1 MMLVPRA
8 ALVALCAFPLGL
20 SLLALALPEFG
31 QFVLWTNLAIAALAV
46 ADGALGYR
54 AEVALERDCPE
65 VMSLGRRNRV
75 DLVVRTRSRRPLL
88 VSIQQDGFDH
98 AVLAGLPL
106 AATVS
111 RAQPAELHYHVIP
124 HRRGA
129 YVLGRHTVRIGTP
142 LRLWWRQR
150 KIAANSDVRVY
161 PDLKGLST
169 FELLAREDREHGFLR
184 ASRRTGGESEFARL
198 RDYTRDDE
206 YRSIDW
212 KATARRQR
220 LTAREY
226 QLESNQNVCFML
238 EAGRLMTAES
248 NGQSLFDHA
257 LNASLMLSRV
267 AAKNGDRVG
276 LLGFDDDVRAFVRP
290 EGSKGTSTRLIRAAY
305 DLHPRLVDP
314 DFDQAFAEFG
324 RRVRKRCLLIVFT
337 QVVDEAAAESLVR
350 HARSLTP
357 RHLPLFVLLRDT
369 EIDEFM
375 MRPSR
380 QALDLYAKAATAE
393 LLRWREGLLRDLKSA
408 GALVLETAPAGLTAG
423 LINRYLEIKAR
434 QLL

>member
-1 MMLVPRA
+1 MLVPRTP
-8 ALVALCAFPLGL
+8 LVALFAFPLGL
-20 SLLALALPEFG
+20 SLLALASPELRG
-31 QFVLWTNLAIAALAV
+31 YVVWVNVGILALAIVDALF
-46 ADGALGYR
+46 GLR
-54 AEVALERDCPE
+54 ANVTVVRECPE

-75 DLVVRTRSRRPLL
+75 RLWVRTRSRLPLSVL
-88 VSIQQDGFDH
+88 IQQDGFDH
-98 AVLAGLPL
+98 AELSDLPL
-106 AATVS
+106 TASVS
-111 RAQPAELHYHVIP
+111 RTRPAELDYYVVP
-124 HRRGA
+124 RRRGA
-129 YVLGRHTVRIGTP
+129 YALGAHTARIATP

-150 KIAANSDVRVY
+150 RVNARDEVRVY

-184 ASRRTGGESEFARL
+184 ASRRLGGESEFSRL

-226 QLESNQNVCFML
+226 QLESNQSVCFML

-248 NGQSLFDHA
+248 GGVSLFDHA
-257 LNASLMLSRV
+257 LNASLLLSRV
-267 AAKNGDRVG
+267 AARNGDRVG
-276 LLGFDDDVRAFVRP
+276 LLGFDDTVRAFLQP
-290 EGSKGTSTRLIRAAY
+290 EGSKGTSTRLIRAVY
-305 DLHPRLVDP
+305 DLHPRLVDA

-337 QVVDEAAAESLVR
+337 QVLDEAAREAVLR

-369 EIDEFM
+369 EIDDFM
-375 MRPSR
+375 AKPSR
-380 QALDLYAKAATAE
+380 RALDLYTKAATAE
-393 LLRWREGLLRDLKSA
+393 LLRWREGLLKDLKGA
-408 GALVLETAPAGLTAG
+408 GALVLDTAPAGLSAG